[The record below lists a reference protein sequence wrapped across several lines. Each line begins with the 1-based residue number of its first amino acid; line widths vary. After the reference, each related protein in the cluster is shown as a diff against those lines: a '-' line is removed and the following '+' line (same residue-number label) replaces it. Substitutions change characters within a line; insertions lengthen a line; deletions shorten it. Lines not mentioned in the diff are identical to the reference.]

1 MPDGNVP
8 YEPLKK
14 YVCRE
19 GGIRLSMHG
28 PVRDK
33 LVEWAVEEFPA
44 DAPEDKLA
52 EVLTA
57 RLRVRARQK
66 YGSIF
71 LAIVLGVLIQLVV
84 NAIVRW
90 IESRRSNRALIVAW
104 SASAKTPED
113 V

>member
-1 MPDGNVP
+1 MQDGNVP

-14 YVCRE
+14 YVRRE
-19 GGIRLSMHG
+19 GGMRLSMHG

-44 DAPEDKLA
+44 DAPDEKLA

-66 YGSIF
+66 YGSIL
-71 LAIVLGVLIQLVV
+71 LAIALGVLIQLVV

-90 IESRRSNRALIVAW
+90 IESRRSNRAAIAEW
-104 SASAKTPED
+104 SASAKTPKA